1 MITSFRE
8 TQKTLVFSK
17 NENFP
22 IGMFIDFV
30 INPDNGIFEAI
41 WIKTDDGL
49 RLLSPHDI
57 WQWRNQKMIIND
69 ENDLTDPEHFPKIQK
84 VIEREIPIINAKVF
98 INQKLLL
105 GRVVDF
111 SFDTLSPRILTLI
124 VRSGFWI
131 WGQDRIVPQSRIIK
145 ISSQGILI
153 SNNIL
158 KTPEREEPKDTKII
172 PEIE

>member
-1 MITSFRE
+1 
-8 TQKTLVFSK
+8 
-17 NENFP
+17 
-22 IGMFIDFV
+22 
-30 INPDNGIFEAI
+30 
-41 WIKTDDGL
+41 
-49 RLLSPHDI
+49 
-57 WQWRNQKMIIND
+57 MIIND